1 MSNNCDDNIT
11 SEDMIN
17 PVILPDDKTTS
28 GSEKSTLEIDPNT
41 NKTETL
47 SDVITQTDRDG
58 KSKNRISTGTSN
70 TTSTSETD
78 GSNENSIFNY
88 LCCCFYHDDRKSS
101 RSTELTRPSSARNPI
116 AYATPKRFSISGQS
130 KLLPSR
136 TENTPKKCLAL
147 DLDETL
153 VHSSFQYVANA
164 DFVIPVAIEDM
175 IHNVYVLKRPGVDQ
189 FMKRMGEIYEIV
201 IYTASLSKYADP
213 LLDKLD
219 IHKVINHRLFRE
231 SCVYH
236 DGHYVKDLSLLNRD
250 VSQCIIVDNSPMS
263 YIFHPDYAIDCS
275 SFIDD
280 PNDVEMWQI
289 ADFLEDLNKFDDV
302 RGRTRLWKQWCQ
314 RNPNLSV
321 PKR

>member
-1 MSNNCDDNIT
+1 M
-11 SEDMIN
+11 
-17 PVILPDDKTTS
+17 
-28 GSEKSTLEIDPNT
+28 
-41 NKTETL
+41 
-47 SDVITQTDRDG
+47 
-58 KSKNRISTGTSN
+58 
-70 TTSTSETD
+70 
-78 GSNENSIFNY
+78 
-88 LCCCFYHDDRKSS
+88 
-101 RSTELTRPSSARNPI
+101 
-116 AYATPKRFSISGQS
+116 
-130 KLLPSR
+130 
-136 TENTPKKCLAL
+136 
-147 DLDETL
+147 